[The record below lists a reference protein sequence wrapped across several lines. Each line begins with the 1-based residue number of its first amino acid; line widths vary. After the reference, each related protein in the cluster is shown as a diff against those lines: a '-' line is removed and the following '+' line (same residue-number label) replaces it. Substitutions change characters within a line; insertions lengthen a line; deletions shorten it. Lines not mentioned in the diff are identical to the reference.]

1 MHVAAAKEVPSTKE
15 SVYILCGNRKN
26 TPRISIE
33 VCERSCRLKE
43 KCKQYRTF
51 FLGRALASEPC
62 ATLSA

>member
-1 MHVAAAKEVPSTKE
+1 MQLSAVLESPSPKE

-43 KCKQYRTF
+43 RCKQYRTF
-51 FLGRALASEPC
+51 FLGRALVAERCVPLT
-62 ATLSA
+62 A

>member
-1 MHVAAAKEVPSTKE
+1 MQLVAAIETPPVKEN
-15 SVYILCGNRKN
+15 VYILCGNRKN

-51 FLGRALASEPC
+51 FLGRTPVSEHC
-62 ATLSA
+62 APLSA